1 MGSKG
6 NIERKRVNNLIPDY
20 LLEEP
25 SISKDTYVTK
35 GQFCYSKK
43 LHSTMTSVEALFSK
57 HRAADQKITKHVLFA
72 ISPESSVCIVSDD
85 TNIYIL
91 FISLLFIPYYI

>member
-1 MGSKG
+1 
-6 NIERKRVNNLIPDY
+6 
-20 LLEEP
+20 
-25 SISKDTYVTK
+25 
-35 GQFCYSKK
+35 
-43 LHSTMTSVEALFSK
+43 MTSVEALFSK

-91 FISLLFIPYYI
+91 FISLLFIPCYI